1 MSNRLP
7 TSKYMV
13 DEKLNNRII
22 SVNNKAK
29 FSIMH
34 LNSRSLLG
42 NFDKFKLLLGNLQKP
57 FSVIGL
63 SERG

>member
-1 MSNRLP
+1 
-7 TSKYMV
+7 MV
-13 DEKLNNRII
+13 EEELNNGII
-22 SVNNKAK
+22 SVNNKEN

-42 NFDKFKLLLGNLQKP
+42 NFDKFNLLLGNLQKP